1 MISEAATIVLLWTA
15 PTLNADSTLC
25 TDLAGGTIHAYREAT
40 GDTLHFENPVCKQT
54 DDGPVCYGPGDSLQI
69 EVVLPPSP
77 GEDWYQFT
85 VTHYDSTGN
94 VSEHSNVVRADMGNG
109 GVVVGVEPEP
119 GMAVKEEWFDV
130 HGRRINRPESSGVY
144 FRRRGLVVDKI
155 VRVR

>member
-1 MISEAATIVLLWTA
+1 MIAEAATIILMWTA
-15 PTLNADSTLC
+15 PALNADSTVC

-40 GDTLHFENPVCKQT
+40 GDTLRFERPVCVDT
-54 DDGPVCYGPGDSLQI
+54 DEGPVCYGPGDSLEV
-69 EVVLPPSP
+69 EVVLPPAP

-119 GMAVKEEWFDV
+119 GVPVKEEWFDV
-130 HGRRINRPESSGVY
+130 HGRRIEAPLASGVY
-144 FRRRGLVVDKI
+144 FRRRGREVVKI